1 MKQAGVLITIWLG
14 LLGSTA
20 LAQSELVAGRLE
32 RELAT
37 LQAELGHVEAAQSN
51 LPDIFGPIDR
61 EDRATWG
68 AVYHLGKQYDRAA
81 LALFGVVEPAL
92 DGGSVADAQAESIY
106 LLGDS
111 LYELG
116 NTGAARVYFER
127 LLRLPRHSHL
137 DDAIL
142 RLMAIAA
149 DEGRFDDV
157 DVYYNRYVAVVGR
170 DIPGQVRYL
179 RARSLFLAGRD
190 EGALEEIGR
199 IPTGDGWDLRAR
211 YLRTAILT
219 RQGQLTD
226 ALGVVEDALKQSTN
240 SAVDE
245 DVRELLV
252 LARAR
257 LLYELDRLGDSID
270 AYQEIGLESRHLP
283 TMLYEVTLT
292 YVRRGQIALRPV
304 ENDGL
309 TDVARRDR
317 ARIEYKKA
325 LRQLEDLRALD
336 SSGDDADIDLLA
348 ASLMLQVLDFDGA
361 HERFADVVS
370 RFEAADREIQRLAD
384 DADVRSRILQDIVAL
399 ERDPQAKLTSPLP
412 AVAARRAARHKDVAR
427 SLSAFRALQQAR
439 TELEELDRLIGNL
452 ERTLSPDNPARAE
465 AFQAIRSA
473 VERSQALVNATTSLR
488 LRTVAAERVMARPT
502 AEMKGRLDA
511 LAAERAAVE
520 KRLAAAPQTADAIV
534 ARRAAWRGQ
543 LEGLDRTIHQLELV
557 IGRLRAGAM
566 ATAWLAQREPG
577 LAPAQRESVRRDA
590 EKVGRDIADAE
601 ATVQRLKAESA
612 TMKATLATAGGA
624 ASGEEVLRQQLLSL
638 IDQERDALRG
648 ARDPA
653 RAAILARLDRND
665 AGCVEILERTRAF
678 RARLDGVVD
687 SRVANAR
694 SLVSTERQALD
705 AYRVSIEG
713 IEANAGD
720 LRGQATAVAL
730 ERVRREVSRI
740 VLRGDVGIID
750 TAFAR
755 KQAETEAISTLQ
767 RARALELTDLTQ
779 AYADLTRDE
788 LP

>member
-1 MKQAGVLITIWLG
+1 VKQVGVLGAVCFG
-14 LLGSTA
+14 LLAGAAS
-20 LAQSELVAGRLE
+20 AQSDVGAERLE

-37 LQAELGHVEAAQSN
+37 LQGELGRVEAAQAN
-51 LPDIFGPIDR
+51 LPDIFAPIDR
-61 EDRATWG
+61 EERATWG

-81 LALFGVVEPAL
+81 LALFGAVEPAL
-92 DGGSVADAQAESIY
+92 GAGSVADAQAESIY

-116 NTGAARVYFER
+116 NVGAARVYFER

-142 RLMAIAA
+142 RLMSIAA
-149 DEGRFDDV
+149 DEGRFNDV
-157 DVYYNRYVAVVGR
+157 DRYYAEYVGAIGR

-190 EGALEEIGR
+190 DGALEEIGR
-199 IPTGDGWDLRAR
+199 IPTGDGWDLRSR

-219 RQGQLTD
+219 RQDRLSD
-226 ALGVVEDALKQSTN
+226 ALGVVDDALKQPTKSD
-240 SAVDE
+240 ADD
-245 DVRELLV
+245 DVRELLI

-292 YVRRGQIALRPV
+292 YVRRGQLALRPV
-304 ENDGL
+304 EGDGL
-309 TDVARRDR
+309 TDVTRRDR

-336 SSGDDADIDLLA
+336 SSGDNADIDLLA
-348 ASLMLQVLDFDGA
+348 ASLMLQVRDFDGA
-361 HERFADVVS
+361 HERFADVVA

-384 DADVRSRILQDIVAL
+384 DADVRARILQDILAL
-399 ERDPQAKLTSPLP
+399 ERDPQATLTSPLP
-412 AVAARRAARHKDVAR
+412 AVAARRAARQKDVAR
-427 SLSAFRALQQAR
+427 SLSAFKALQQAR
-439 TELEELDRLIGNL
+439 TELEELDRLLSSL

-465 AFQAIRSA
+465 AFQAMRSA

-488 LRTVAAERVMARPT
+488 LRTLAAERAMARPS
-502 AEMKGRLDA
+502 AEMKDRLDA

-534 ARRAAWRGQ
+534 ARRAAWREQ
-543 LEGLDRTIHQLELV
+543 LDGLDRTIHEVELV

-577 LAPAQRESVRRDA
+577 LSPAQRESARLDA
-590 EKVGRDIADAE
+590 EKVGRDVVDAE
-601 ATVQRLKAESA
+601 ATLERLKAESA
-612 TMKATLATAGGA
+612 TMKAALATAGGA
-624 ASGEEVLRQQLLSL
+624 ASGEEVLRQQLLAL

-653 RAAILARLDRND
+653 RAAVLARLDRTD
-665 AGCVEILERTRAF
+665 AGCVELLDRTRAF

-687 SRVANAR
+687 SRVADAR
-694 SLVSTERQALD
+694 TLVTTERQALD
-705 AYRVSIEG
+705 AYRLSIEG

-755 KQAETEAISTLQ
+755 KQAETEAINSLQ